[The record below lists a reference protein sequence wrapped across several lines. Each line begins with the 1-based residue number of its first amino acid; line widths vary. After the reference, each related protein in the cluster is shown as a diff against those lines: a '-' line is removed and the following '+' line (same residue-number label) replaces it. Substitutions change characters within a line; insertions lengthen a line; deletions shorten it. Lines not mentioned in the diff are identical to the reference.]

1 MTAIDD
7 GDAFD
12 QILTKAE
19 SRLILVRRARA
30 QTGVARGVQLGGGA
44 VALVAVAVALLSTD
58 RPGDERST
66 WVVVSLFIAAVGFAA
81 ILVTQA
87 AVVLPLRR
95 KLALEER
102 VMLNEVN
109 RLRELFVHVARSE
122 QWSRERVRAAR
133 QRLSQFPIEG
143 GAFR

>member
-1 MTAIDD
+1 
-7 GDAFD
+7 
-12 QILTKAE
+12 
-19 SRLILVRRARA
+19 
-30 QTGVARGVQLGGGA
+30 LGGGA

-58 RPGDERST
+58 RPGDERGT

-81 ILVTQA
+81 VLVTQA